1 MVRADERCGRGGGTK
16 KLDPKSVW
24 RRDWEDSAKI
34 LLLCVYALAAVQRT
48 MRSRPSKD
56 EKDLCVF
63 MHINLYELVLCSANF
78 FAPCVADIISF
89 QNTTHKILG
98 KIYWIISV
106 NYLKLEILLNHWW
119 FHSFWVSISRHLR
132 RLRFASLAICTKL
145 QAAWCTELTS
155 SYTCTMLRLHIITGS
170 S

>member
-1 MVRADERCGRGGGTK
+1 MRTRGGYEEIGPQKCVAERLGRFGQNPLTLCLRTCSSAANNALTTK
-16 KLDPKSVW
+16 QRWK
-24 RRDWEDSAKI
+24 RF
-34 LLLCVYALAAVQRT
+34 LLA
-48 MRSRPSKD
+48 
-56 EKDLCVF
+56 CVF

-98 KIYWIISV
+98 KIYWIIRV

-145 QAAWCTELTS
+145 QAACVRN
-155 SYTCTMLRLHIITGS
+155 LRARTRGYYA
-170 S
+170 